1 LEVVPEMQGAVI
13 IVTIFAGS
21 ILILAIIGSTIL
33 MGLKIIKGGA
43 TPRGQKSQ
51 SNEARIMQEIYQGL
65 TRMEERVEALETI
78 IIDREKTERK
88 HSNERT

>member
-1 LEVVPEMQGAVI
+1 MQGAVI

-43 TPRGQKSQ
+43 TPGGQKSQ
-51 SNEARIMQEIYQGL
+51 LKEARVMQEIYQGL
-65 TRMEERVEALETI
+65 ARMEERVEALETI